1 MHKDNVAANNL
12 SIIALMGMEIY
23 NNPLK
28 KLINIEH
35 VNHEIAMAFL
45 KSWFSRTFVL

>member
-1 MHKDNVAANNL
+1 MHKDNVTPSNL
-12 SIIALMGMEIY
+12 SIITLIGIEIY

-28 KLINIEH
+28 KLIKIEH

-45 KSWFSRTFVL
+45 KSWFSHTFVL